1 MRGGDEM
8 LNEKQYQLMDYVAEG
23 KTNKEAAE
31 LLGVHRN
38 TISNWRRNPEWQEEY
53 KRRAIERTHSRLPQ
67 LLDAMMDEAINNG
80 NAAMSK
86 LLLQVNGLLT
96 DKVEVQSKNTGKG
109 SIDIDAMRAEIE
121 RIRREKR

>member
-1 MRGGDEM
+1 M

>member
-1 MRGGDEM
+1 M

-23 KTNKEAAE
+23 KTNIEAAE

-53 KRRAIERTHSRLPQ
+53 KRRAVERTHSRLPQ
-67 LLDAMMDEAINNG
+67 LLDAMMDEAIKNG

-96 DKVEVQSKNTGKG
+96 DKVEVQSKSAEKG
-109 SIDIDAMRAEIE
+109 SNDIDAMRAEIE
-121 RIRREKR
+121 RFRREQRDGLQQN

>member
-1 MRGGDEM
+1 MVTKM

-23 KTNKEAAE
+23 KTNIESAE

-38 TISNWRRNPEWQEEY
+38 TISNWRRNPEWLAEY
-53 KRRAIERTHSRLPQ
+53 KRRVIERTHSRLPE

-86 LLLQVNGLLT
+86 LLLQLNEMLT
-96 DKVEVQSKNTGKG
+96 DKVEVESKSAGKG
-109 SIDIDAMRAEIE
+109 SNDIDAMRAEIE
-121 RIRREKR
+121 RFRRENQ